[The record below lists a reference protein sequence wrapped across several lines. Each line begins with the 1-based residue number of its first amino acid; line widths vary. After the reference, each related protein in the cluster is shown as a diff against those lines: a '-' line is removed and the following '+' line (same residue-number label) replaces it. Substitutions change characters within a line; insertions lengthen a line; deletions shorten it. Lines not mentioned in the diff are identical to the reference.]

1 MKTVSFQG
9 AQISPGQRRALEQQ
23 RQIKAL
29 MNPVLTEQVA
39 QTMAELEVRK
49 EQGAKP
55 EKQWFLVSD
64 TRGTPSL
71 AEWMGY
77 TTDSAQLGTM

>member
-29 MNPVLTEQVA
+29 MNPILAEQVA
-39 QTMAELEVRK
+39 QTLTELEVRK
-49 EQGAKP
+49 EQGMKP
-55 EKQWFLVSD
+55 EKQWVLESD